1 MAHILGYRDNQ
12 QTRRRIVTVFCFL
25 MVSSIMMSILVFIDS
40 YSLIKWEEDVDV
52 GPCAMVVNGGNIP
65 RKIND
70 LMDLD
75 GVTKA
80 AVLSGALFNVE
91 SYFKLLNWNE
101 GLDGV
106 LYNERFEDSFPSIY
120 SLIDG
125 RFPENDNEVAMSVV
139 GASLMK
145 VHVGSSLNY
154 SQDFTVVKIPATVVG
169 IYEFGEKE
177 RPNSWIYTAGD
188 IMVHEGSASQYKFNL
203 VYIDIDRS
211 RISAH
216 DPAASMRYL
225 LGIEEEIHRLDP
237 VYVHMGTS
245 SYTVF
250 NGIALGIEDYDS
262 YLGNLRVSQLVRSA
276 GVMLLGF
283 LVVYMAVM
291 HVVNEKD
298 FESNILVA
306 RGASKRQ
313 TRLII
318 GREILVSTLIA
329 LPLGIILGIITS
341 RIGFAAV
348 GFFVFDWNRIFSEPL
363 LITVDAVIFSTV
375 AGFLSPLLVFFASGG
390 TKRERQTSRLVL
402 GRLGRVTKVLGF
414 LGADALVLSFSILF
428 LLTLNLGGDLVRM
441 NPVFSIVLALLPY
454 VIFFSLTKISLSG
467 FRKVNNRVSHVF
479 SRMSGKI
486 PSSVG
491 VRRLG
496 KETSSSI
503 ILVLVLVLA
512 MSLGW
517 NYAIADTTLPF
528 TKENQTKFAIGGDVA
543 FHLDPHESDLW
554 NTLIE
559 TIEVQA
565 PTSQGSLLME
575 FPLSLSSGSEGLY
588 DFVSIDPHE
597 YINVGYDSLGDP
609 LNASKLSA
617 FLLQLQMDESG
628 AIVTSDIA
636 QSYGLTQGGLLR
648 AFWYNQ
654 TTLESL
660 EFQIIGIVDAIPDTL
675 TFTTNNVPSP
685 ILNWKHD
692 VGAGR
697 IWINNDYIEGLR
709 DSFEEVSYVYC
720 VRLTESTDATHLI
733 ENILTQDCSQA
744 ILNNE
749 WASVT
754 VEVEKYTGQE
764 SYILDRAA
772 DSLFTLLSVAVM
784 FGAFSLYSIE
794 GLRSRRREIALLRS
808 LGAGQ
813 STILL
818 TQVAEMSV
826 LYLTSIFLLLVFAPI
841 LTTNNLLSTMIVYD
855 AGIFVFPTPFTLVLP
870 WLMLSGILDFFIICV
885 AVFIVIVSILGAS
898 LSLSETL
905 NYTWTETGPFKEES

>member
-1 MAHILGYRDNQ
+1 
-12 QTRRRIVTVFCFL
+12 
-25 MVSSIMMSILVFIDS
+25 MVSSITMSIFVFIDS
-40 YSLIKWEEDVDV
+40 YSLIKWEEDVGV
-52 GPCAMVVNGGNIP
+52 GPCSMVVNGGNIP
-65 RKIND
+65 QKIND

-80 AVLSGALFNVE
+80 AVLSGAFLNVE
-91 SYFKLLNWNE
+91 SYFKLLNWNK

-106 LYNERFEDSFPSIY
+106 FYSERFADSFPSIY

-125 RFPENDNEVAMSVV
+125 RFPENVNEVAMSVM

-145 VHVGSSLNY
+145 VQVGSSLNY
-154 SQDFTVVKIPATVVG
+154 SQDFTIVKTPATVVG

-177 RPNSWIYTAGD
+177 RPNQWIYTAGD

-211 RISAH
+211 GISAH

-237 VYVHMGTS
+237 LYDYMGAS
-245 SYTVF
+245 GYAVF
-250 NGIALGIEDYDS
+250 NSIALGIEDYDS
-262 YLGNLRVSQLVRSA
+262 YLSNLRVSQLVRSA
-276 GVMLLGF
+276 GVFLLGF
-283 LVVYMAVM
+283 LIVYMAVI

-318 GREILVSTLIA
+318 SREILVSTLIA
-329 LPLGIILGIITS
+329 LPLGIILGITAS
-341 RIGFAAV
+341 RIGLSAV
-348 GFFVFDWNRIFSEPL
+348 GFFVFDWNRFFSEPL
-363 LITVDAVIFSTV
+363 LVTVDAIIFSTV
-375 AGFLSPLLVFFASGG
+375 AGFLSPLLIIFASGG
-390 TKRERQTSRLVL
+390 TKREQQTSRLVL
-402 GRLGRVTKVLGF
+402 GRLGRITKVLDF
-414 LGADALVLSFSILF
+414 LGADALVLSFSLLF
-428 LLTLNLGGDLVRM
+428 LLTLNLGSDSVRM
-441 NPVFSIVLALLPY
+441 NPVFSIVIALLPY

-467 FRKVNNRVSHVF
+467 FRKVNNGVSRVF

-486 PSSVG
+486 PSSIG

-496 KETSSSI
+496 KETSSSV

-517 NYAIADTTLPF
+517 NYTIADATLPI

-543 FHLDPHESDLW
+543 FHLDPYESDLW

-575 FPLSLSSGSEGLY
+575 FPLPLSSGSEGLY

-597 YINVGYDSLGDP
+597 YINVGYDSLGNP

-617 FLLQLQMDESG
+617 FLLQLQVEESG
-628 AIVTSDIA
+628 AIITSDIA

-648 AFWYNQ
+648 AFWYNE

-675 TFTTNNVPSP
+675 TFTTSNVPSP
-685 ILNWKHD
+685 TLNWKHD

-720 VRLTESTDATHLI
+720 VRLAESTNATHLI
-733 ENILTQDCSQA
+733 EDILTQECSQA

-754 VEVEKYTGQE
+754 IEVENYTGQE

-772 DSLFTLLSVAVM
+772 DSLSTLLSVAVM

-794 GLRSRRREIALLRS
+794 GLRSRRREIALLKS
-808 LGAGQ
+808 LGSGQ

-818 TQVAEMSV
+818 TQASEMSV
-826 LYLTSIFLLLVFAPI
+826 LYLISIFLLLVFAPI
-841 LTTNNLLSTMIVYD
+841 LTTNNLLSTMIVHD
-855 AGIFVFPTPFTLVLP
+855 AGIFVFPNPFTLEIP
-870 WLMLSGILDFFIICV
+870 WLMLSSILGFFIICV
-885 AVFIVIVSILGAS
+885 AVFIAIVSILGAS

-905 NYTWTETGPFKEES
+905 NYAWTESGPYKEES